1 MAKKGVIDIKN
12 GRNPALTKTTTRTV
26 ADKRTRAFLPFKAG
40 DSTRIPVKE
49 KRSDRL
55 PVSKIEEINRYVK
68 YIPKKDFVDT
78 YDLPSSYNTTNLTL
92 IPRDPRWIHAYWE
105 VSPPS
110 IAELKSRLNT
120 ETENIIYTLRMYDVS
135 CIHFDGNNANHW
147 FDLDFDPNATNNWYV
162 NLWRD
167 NVTYCGE
174 IGARLPD
181 GRFIPITRSNVVTTP
196 RQTQS
201 HRSEE
206 IWMKVDDNSS
216 GAPFVIAELQS
227 GRKNRSDR
235 SNVPVGTRRRIYLT
249 EDDIRTYYSRLSP
262 LLRNLLS
269 QRLAKL
275 GMREYGLVLKDGKIV
290 LDEVL
295 RRGLAKGQFLKR
307 LLLGASEELVLI
319 GGASEFGASEKIGAS
334 EREEIKRKFFFE
346 IGTEL
351 IVYGRTEPDAAVSLG
366 SKNVPLRG
374 DGTFTLRFALPD
386 GGKIPL
392 DFTARSKDRV
402 DKRRIETGV
411 DRKFTKYE

>member
-1 MAKKGVIDIKN
+1 MAKKGIIDIKN
-12 GRNPALTKTTTRTV
+12 GKNSVSPKTTTRTV
-26 ADKRTRAFLPFKAG
+26 ADIRTRAFLPFKAG
-40 DSTRIPVKE
+40 DNTRIPVKE
-49 KRSDRL
+49 KRSDRS
-55 PVSKIEEINRYVK
+55 PASKIEEINRYAK

-78 YDLPSSYNTTNLTL
+78 YDLPSSYNTTTLTL
-92 IPRDPRWIHAYWE
+92 IPRDPHWIHAYWE

-110 IAELKSRLNT
+110 MEELRSRIDT
-120 ETENIIYTLRMYDVS
+120 VAENIIYTLRMYDIS
-135 CIHFDGNNANHW
+135 CIHFNGNNANHW
-147 FDLDFDPNATNNWYV
+147 FDLDFNPNVTNNWYV

-167 NVTYCGE
+167 NATYCGE
-174 IGARLPD
+174 IGARLRD
-181 GRFIPITRSNVVTTP
+181 GRFIPMTRSNIVTTP

-201 HRSEE
+201 RRSEE
-206 IWMKVDDNSS
+206 IWMKVDDDSS
-216 GAPFVIAELQS
+216 GAPFVVAELQS

-235 SNVPVGTRRRIYLT
+235 SNVSGIRRKVYLT
-249 EDDIRTYYSRLSP
+249 ENDIRAYYSRLSP

-275 GMREYGLVLKDGKIV
+275 NMSGYEVVLRDGRIV

-295 RRGLAKGQFLKR
+295 RRGLGKGRFLKR
-307 LLLGASEELVLI
+307 LLLGASEELVLM
-319 GGASEFGASEKIGAS
+319 GGASEFAGASEKSAS

-366 SKNVPLRG
+366 SKNIPLRS

-392 DFTARSKDRV
+392 DFTARSKNKV